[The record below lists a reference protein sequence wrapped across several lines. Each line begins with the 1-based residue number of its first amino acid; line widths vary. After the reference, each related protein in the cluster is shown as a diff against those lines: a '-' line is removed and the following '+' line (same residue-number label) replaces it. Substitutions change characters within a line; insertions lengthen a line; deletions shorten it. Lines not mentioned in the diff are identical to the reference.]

1 MKFIRD
7 LKAKTLFILFGVMVL
22 VDVLLI
28 ILLMKINNKNLSTI
42 LLVISF
48 LLTTMFLNGAI
59 FKVFERK
66 HRKYNVV
73 RHKFKGLEYMHE
85 SLNDFTVNR
94 LKFGTVYSKVIDKCA
109 YKIVYVSDYEEY
121 KAQSEN
127 ENYVKTPGID
137 KAKWM
142 IGFEIFSGM
151 NEELETKLPL
161 YSLSGEK
168 LYYEGLYIDSDEIV
182 EANHVEPYTY
192 LTDKVK
198 MILERIGVYDEEK
211 DNNN

>member
-1 MKFIRD
+1 MRFIRN
-7 LKAKTLFILFGVMVL
+7 LKARTLFILFGIMVL
-22 VDVLLI
+22 FDILLI
-28 ILLMKINNKNLSTI
+28 ILLMKLNNKNLSTV
-42 LLVISF
+42 LLIISF
-48 LLTTMFLNGAI
+48 LITTMFLNAAI

-85 SLNDFTVNR
+85 ALSDFTVNR
-94 LKFGTVYSKVIDKCA
+94 LNFGTVYSKVIDKCA
-109 YKIVYVSDYEEY
+109 YKIVYVSDYQLYQE
-121 KAQSEN
+121 QSEN

-168 LYYEGLYIDSDEIV
+168 LYYEGLYIDGDEIV
-182 EANHVEPYTY
+182 EADHVEPYTY
-192 LTDKVK
+192 LNDKVLMMLK
-198 MILERIGVYDEEK
+198 RIGIYDEE
-211 DNNN
+211 DNKN